1 MKPLILLLCV
11 MLFVVPAASAT
22 TYVVEPDGSGDF
34 PTIEAA
40 MAAVVDGDII
50 ELADGTFRGNG
61 NRDILF
67 YKAVT
72 VRSQSGNPEVCIVD
86 CEGSYSH
93 PHYGFRFASGMGSES
108 VLEGITI
115 TNGNEDSGAG
125 VTCWGTASS
134 TLVNCVFSSNLAS
147 FGGGAAW
154 LGGGSP
160 TFTDCTFSGNVA
172 DEWGGGM
179 YCAHEAS
186 PTFIRCT
193 FSENLAE
200 EGGGMHCEG
209 FATSLSECTFVGNT
223 STGSGAGIYCGD
235 PSPALTNCTFSGN
248 VSGSVGGGMYCNGS
262 SPILTYCAFL
272 GNRAHLNGGGI
283 LCAGSWSYPTL
294 VCCTFSRNVSQV
306 FGGAIANGALSLALS
321 HCTLVWNSSQFGG
334 GIYCSSGTQL
344 NMENT
349 IISFGT
355 AGEAVHCQDP
365 GDVPTLICCDIYANA
380 GGDWVGCIEDQCGI
394 EGNISE
400 DPMFCDPGNEDFS
413 LHCASPC
420 APFSPPNEECDLI
433 GAWPVGCGG
442 TLAVP
447 SSWGGI
453 KALFRR

>member
-1 MKPLILLLCV
+1 MKPLILFLCV

-61 NRDILF
+61 NRDIFF

-108 VLEGITI
+108 VLEGVTI

-125 VTCWGTASS
+125 VTCWGTASA

-193 FSENLAE
+193 FSENLAM
-200 EGGGMHCEG
+200 EGGGIYSYG
-209 FATSLSECTFVGNT
+209 YASSLSQCTFIENTADRSGGGICCHYSPPLFSNCTFIGNQAEQLVGGGVFC
-223 STGSGAGIYCGD
+223 TGSSPSFSHCTYSANMAGGGGGGLACENS
-235 PSPALTNCTFSGN
+235 SPELIHCTFSGN
-248 VSGSVGGGMYCNGS
+248 AAPVGGGVYCWLNS
-262 SPILTYCAFL
+262 SPAILNAVIVFGPQGEAICC
-272 GNRAHLNGGGI
+272 HD
-283 LCAGSWSYPTL
+283 AGSMP
-294 VCCTFSRNVSQV
+294 
-306 FGGAIANGALSLALS
+306 I
-321 HCTLVWNSSQFGG
+321 
-334 GIYCSSGTQL
+334 
-344 NMENT
+344 
-349 IISFGT
+349 
-355 AGEAVHCQDP
+355 
-365 GDVPTLICCDIYANA
+365 LICCDVYGNA
-380 GGDWVGCIEDQCGI
+380 GGTGLGASRTSMASRVTSRRIPCSAIPAMRT
-394 EGNISE
+394 SAFTVRLRAPRSPR
-400 DPMFCDPGNEDFS
+400 PMRN
-413 LHCASPC
+413 A
-420 APFSPPNEECDLI
+420 
-433 GAWPVGCGG
+433 
-442 TLAVP
+442 T
-447 SSWGGI
+447 
-453 KALFRR
+453 